1 MALFIRNFLEG
12 FDIVAHNTILE
23 KVVSHDILVDA
34 MPPYLHDIKTL
45 KRNLQLL
52 ENFRSRLGEHL
63 IGSWSSKL
71 VMAKEIV
78 STLVTSRSRGSNR
91 GITRI
96 LKVDRRNIKK
106 GIEKHMLL
114 DTSRNVFW
122 TYYRKTNM

>member
-1 MALFIRNFLEG
+1 M
-12 FDIVAHNTILE
+12 E
-23 KVVSHDILVDA
+23 KVVSHDILVGA

-45 KRNLQLL
+45 KHNLQLI
-52 ENFRSRLGEHL
+52 ENFRSRLREHL

-78 STLVTSRSRGSNR
+78 CILVASRSRGSNK
-91 GITRI
+91 GIPWI
-96 LKVDRRNIKK
+96 LRVDRRNIKK

-122 TYYRKTNM
+122 TYY